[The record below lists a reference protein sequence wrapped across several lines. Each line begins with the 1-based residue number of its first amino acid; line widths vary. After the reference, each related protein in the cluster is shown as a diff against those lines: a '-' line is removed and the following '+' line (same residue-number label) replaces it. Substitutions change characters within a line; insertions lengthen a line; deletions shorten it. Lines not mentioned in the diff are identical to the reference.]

1 MRFNPR
7 LLMPPSF
14 NGEQGANAHANVRY
28 LPVNGASSLC
38 QAMFADPARLPL
50 EKPKFM
56 AHSFAGS
63 VRAAGV
69 FFALLGTA
77 AGAQQPTATSEG
89 LQLDSLLN
97 TRISTVSK
105 YAQTTTEA
113 PASVTIVSS
122 DEIRDH
128 GYRNL
133 TEVLENV
140 RGVYFSNDHNYAYV
154 GTRGFSRPTD
164 YNNRILVLVDG
175 HTLNEHVWGS
185 APVGRDLTLNL
196 SAVERVEVVRGPGSV
211 LYGTSAMFGVVN
223 IVTKTGTQLD
233 GVIASGGVGSGGKRE
248 GAVAAGHAIGARGSA
263 AFSALVTHSNGFD
276 QYYPEFDAPATNN
289 GLAQGRDW
297 TNGLSALGSL
307 VFGDVIARA
316 GFVSNA
322 KGIPTGPYETIFGD
336 SRTETLDETLW
347 AEIAVKRDLSAT
359 HHVQLRAYADRYTYR
374 GQYPSVDDP
383 DYSDHGAS
391 TSEGV
396 EGNFIWDPTS
406 RTRFTFGTEFVHVGR
421 ASYKELFAGGVTL
434 SDDAPLTISSLFM
447 QSDLEISSR
456 ISAVAGV
463 RLDKRSRVDLAVTP
477 RVAIVARPDTR
488 TTIKLLY
495 GEAFRAPSAAE
506 ADLTTSLYTANPGLR
521 PERVR
526 TVELDFQR
534 RITQPLLVGVSV
546 YDYAVRNLIDQV
558 ANTDG
563 IEFQNVAS
571 AHGQGLEMQIDLV
584 PGGPFSA
591 RGTYTA
597 QRANDERTGERLTNS
612 PEQIATISAIARSKS
627 GIRSA
632 FTIRHET
639 QRQTVVG
646 TSTPAFA
653 RSDLTVGFTPSDHT
667 LLAWATGLDVS
678 VRARN
683 VFGAHYSTPGGV
695 EHLQPGIPQDGR
707 VLSLS
712 LDWTF

>member
-1 MRFNPR
+1 MT
-7 LLMPPSF
+7 
-14 NGEQGANAHANVRY
+14 
-28 LPVNGASSLC
+28 
-38 QAMFADPARLPL
+38 
-50 EKPKFM
+50 
-56 AHSFAGS
+56 HSFAGS
-63 VRAAGV
+63 LGVAGV
-69 FFALLGTA
+69 LIALLGAA

-89 LQLDSLLN
+89 LLLDSLLN

-122 DEIRDH
+122 DEIRDN

-140 RGVYFSNDHNYAYV
+140 RGVYFSNDHNYVYA
-154 GTRGFSRPTD
+154 GTRGFSRPSD

-185 APVGRDLTLNL
+185 APAGSDLPVNL
-196 SAVERVEVVRGPGSV
+196 SAVERIEVVRGPGSV
-211 LYGTSAMFGVVN
+211 LYGTSAMFGVIN

-233 GVIASGGVGSGGKRE
+233 GVIVSARVGAGGKRE

-263 AFSALVTHSNGFD
+263 AFSALVTHSDGFD

-289 GLAQGRDW
+289 GLVQGRDW
-297 TNGLSALGSL
+297 TNGLSALGSV
-307 VFGDVIARA
+307 VFGEVTVRA

-322 KGIPTGPYETIFGD
+322 KGVPTAAYGTIFGD
-336 SRTETLDETLW
+336 SRAETVDEALW
-347 AEIAVKRDLSAT
+347 AEIAVRRDLSAT
-359 HHVQLRAYADRYTYR
+359 HHVQLRAYGDRFTYR
-374 GQYPSVDDP
+374 GRYPSVDDP
-383 DYSDHGAS
+383 NYSDHGAS
-391 TSEGV
+391 SSEGV

-406 RTRFTFGTEFVHVGR
+406 RARFTFGSEFLNVGR
-421 ASYKELFAGGVTL
+421 ASYKELYAGGVTL

-477 RVAIVARPDTR
+477 RFAIVTRPDTR
-488 TTIKLLY
+488 TTVKLLY

-506 ADLTTSLYTANPGLR
+506 ADLTTSLYTENPGLR
-521 PERVR
+521 PERIR
-526 TVELDFQR
+526 TLELDFQR
-534 RITQPLLVGVSV
+534 RVTQPLLVGVSL
-546 YDYAVRNLIDQV
+546 YDYAMRDLIDQV
-558 ANTDG
+558 ADVDG
-563 IEFQNVAS
+563 IEYQNVAS
-571 AHGQGLEMQIDLV
+571 AHGQGFEMQIDLV
-584 PGGPFSA
+584 PGGPFSTRA
-591 RGTYTA
+591 TYTV
-597 QRANDERTGERLTNS
+597 QRAHDGTTGEPLTNS
-612 PEQIATISAIARSKS
+612 PEQIATISAIARSKT
-627 GIRSA
+627 GVRSA

-639 QRQTVVG
+639 QRRTVVG

-653 RSDLTVGFTPSDHT
+653 RSDMTVGFTPSEHT
-667 LLAWATGLDVS
+667 ALAWATGLDVS

-683 VFGAHYSTPGGV
+683 VFGAAYSTPGGV